1 MSETSLDPRLA
12 RVAVVLYEPQ
22 DDINIGNVVRA
33 SKNFGI
39 TDIRLVRP
47 AEADARRISISA
59 PKAEDLVSN
68 LAHFDSLEEALSDR
82 IYVVGTTARAR
93 KGAWIVTEP
102 RGAAVTLV
110 ERASEGGVALL
121 FGREDS
127 GLPNS
132 ALDSCHAVVNIPT
145 RPDYSSLNLGQA
157 VLLLLWEVFR
167 VAEDVPLQVIE
178 SARRPESEFA
188 PAPIEGVERMLSEAE
203 KSLEAIEFFKSA
215 GREHIVRSVRSVLTR
230 AELDERELSIWFGIF
245 KEIREFMKRKFDY
258 GDTE

>member
-1 MSETSLDPRLA
+1 MSDTSLDPRLD

-22 DDINIGNVVRA
+22 DDINIGNVIRA
-33 SKNFGI
+33 SKNFGV

-47 AEADARRISISA
+47 AEGDVRRIAISA
-59 PKAEDLVSN
+59 PKAGDLIESMQR
-68 LAHFDSLEEALSDR
+68 FDSLEEALADR
-82 IYVVGTTARAR
+82 IWVVGTTARTR
-93 KGAWIVTEP
+93 KGAWVVTEP

-110 ERASEGGVALL
+110 ERAGESGVAVL

-132 ALDSCHAVVNIPT
+132 ALDACHAVVNIPT

-157 VLLLLWEVFR
+157 VLLLLWEIFR
-167 VAEDVPLQVIE
+167 VAEDVPIEVIE
-178 SARRPESEFA
+178 AAQRPETEFA
-188 PAPIEGVERMLSEAE
+188 PATVEGIDRMLDEAE
-203 KSLEAIEFFKSA
+203 KSLEAIQFFKSS

-230 AELDERELSIWFGIF
+230 AQLDERELAIWFGIF

-258 GDTE
+258 GESE